1 MINTIVFDLGA
12 VLIDW
17 NPEHLYRKI
26 FNDEAEMRRF
36 LTEICTPDWN
46 EEQDAGRT
54 LNEATELLVS
64 QYPEHEENI
73 RAFYGRWDEMLAGP
87 IQGMVD
93 IFRKLKD
100 SGKYKIYA
108 LSNWSTETFGI
119 AQERFEYLQWFDG
132 LVISGEEKTR
142 KPFPEFY
149 QILFDR
155 YNVRPEEALFIDDN
169 YRNIE
174 AARKLGMP
182 SIHFKSPEQLVAEL
196 PEFGVAI

>member
-1 MINTIVFDLGA
+1 MINTIIFDLGA

-26 FNDEAEMRRF
+26 FSDEAEMRRF
-36 LTEICTPDWN
+36 LAEICTPEWN

-54 LNEATELLVS
+54 IKEATELLVG
-64 QYPEHEENI
+64 QFPEHEENI
-73 RAFYGRWDEMLAGP
+73 RAFYGRWDEMLGGP
-87 IQGMVD
+87 IQGTVD

-100 SGKYKIYA
+100 SGRYSIYA
-108 LSNWSTETFGI
+108 LSNWSVETFGI
-119 AQERFEYLQWFDG
+119 AQQRFEYLQWFDG

-174 AARKLGMP
+174 AARRLGLP
-182 SIHFKSPEQLVAEL
+182 SIHFKSPGQLAAEL
-196 PEFGVAI
+196 PNFGVVI